1 MSTSFTYRDID
12 LSFKKHPLTGDIAT
26 VSDETAVK
34 QSIKNLVKLAPF
46 DKPFNR
52 EIASP
57 LYGLLFEPID
67 RVSAAS
73 MRIDIKN
80 LLETHE
86 TRIEDIEVLVKASPE
101 DNKYEVSVKYRIK
114 KMPNFETVE
123 IFLPIERLK

>member
-1 MSTSFTYRDID
+1 MASFTYRDID
-12 LSFKKHPLTGDIAT
+12 FSFKKHPLTGDIAT
-26 VSDETAVK
+26 LSDEAAVRS
-34 QSIKNLVKLAPF
+34 SIKNLVKLAPF

-80 LLETHE
+80 LIETYE
-86 TRIEDIEVLVKASPE
+86 TRVEEIEVSVKPSPE
-101 DNKYEVSVKYRIK
+101 DNKYEVFVKYRIK

-123 IFLPIERLK
+123 IFLPLERLK